1 MNGRPSKMTK
11 DTLEKLECAFLLG
24 HTDEEACL
32 IAEIDPKT
40 LYTYCRNHV
49 TFSRKKELLKQN
61 LKLRAR
67 RNIAQKIEDG
77 DVDLS
82 KWYLE
87 RKAREEFS
95 PRQDSRSEVTL
106 STNPAMDALAESL
119 KQIAESARRDYK

>member
-1 MNGRPSKMTK
+1 MTK
-11 DTLEKLECAFLLG
+11 ETLEKLEAAFLVG

-40 LYTYCRNHV
+40 LYTYCQNHKN
-49 TFSRKKELLKQN
+49 FSSKKELLKQN
-61 LKLRAR
+61 TKLLAR
-67 RNIAQKIEDG
+67 RNIAKKIADG

-95 PRQDSRSEVTL
+95 ARQELQNEVTVSRNATL
-106 STNPAMDALAESL
+106 DALAEDIKKIISIPP
-119 KQIAESARRDYK
+119 K